1 VNYKSLQENDEFD
14 VYPKRGITIVRG
26 KNSKVWDDKGNQY
39 IDCVAGHGVAN
50 VGHCNKEVISAI
62 KEQSE
67 LLISC
72 PGIFY
77 NDKKALLLEKLLSIV
92 PKNLK
97 RAFLCNSGTES
108 VEAAIKFARITTG
121 KTDFIAAMKGFHGRT
136 LGALSATHNPK
147 HRNDFLPLIEGFKF
161 VPLNNFEKLLEKV
174 NLNTA
179 GIILEI
185 IQGEG
190 GINIGKNEYFE
201 KIQKLCKEKNI
212 LLVVDEVQTGF
223 GRTGKMFASE
233 HYDLLPDIMC
243 VAKAIAGGI
252 PLGAV
257 LCSER
262 IIVPKGKHG
271 STFGGNPLSCAAAIA
286 TIEYIINNNLVDNS
300 FEKGSYVTEKLKT
313 YALSKV
319 RKIRG
324 LGLMIGIEL
333 KEKAK
338 PYIEELLDKKVLV
351 LPAGS
356 TVIRLLPPLTIS
368 YEDLDFVIE
377 TMVEI
382 LE

>member
-1 VNYKSLQENDEFD
+1 MNYKSLQDNYEFD

-26 KNSKVWDDKGNQY
+26 KNSKVWDNEGNQY

-50 VGHCNKEVISAI
+50 VGHCNKEVLDAI

-77 NDKKALLLEKLLSIV
+77 NDKKALFLEKLLSIV
-92 PKNLK
+92 PKSLK

-108 VEAAIKFARITTG
+108 IEAAIKFARLTTG
-121 KTDFIAAMKGFHGRT
+121 KTNFIAAMKGFHGRT

-147 HRNDFLPLIEGFKF
+147 HRKDFLPLIEGFEF

-190 GINIGKNEYFE
+190 GVNIGKQEYLE
-201 KIQKLCKEKNI
+201 KTRKLCQDKNI
-212 LLVVDEVQTGF
+212 LLIVDEVQTGF

-243 VAKAIAGGI
+243 VAKAIAGGL

-262 IIVPKGKHG
+262 IVVPKGKHG

-286 TIEYIINNNLVDNS
+286 TIEYIINNDLVDHC
-300 FEKGSYVTEKLKT
+300 FEKGSYVTGKLKAN
-313 YALSKV
+313 ALSKV
-319 RKIRG
+319 REIRG
-324 LGLMIGIEL
+324 VGLMIGIEL

-338 PYIEELLDKKVLV
+338 PYIEELLNKKVLV

-356 TVIRLLPPLTIS
+356 TVVRLLPPLIIS
-368 YEDLDFVIE
+368 YKELDFVIE
-377 TMVEI
+377 KLIEV
-382 LE
+382 LQ